1 MTLALDGA
9 SEARQATCDH
19 CGRDYVTVT
28 SLVTRGGDTYCVAR
42 TALHDHDGHEAWL
55 DIVFGTFEDGAE
67 DHVTFGCRV
76 GPVEGSPEPAATAVT
91 AAQPYGESS
100 FWGQK
105 LTRAQALDHELID
118 EFWAVVDFLLEHEP
132 EIQHHV
138 YHHP

>member
-1 MTLALDGA
+1 MTLAVDGE

-28 SLVTRGGDTYCVAR
+28 SFVTHGGTAYCVAK
-42 TALHDHDGHEAWL
+42 TALHDHDGHEAWM

-67 DHVTFGCRV
+67 DHITFGCRV
-76 GPVEGSPEPAATAVT
+76 GPVEGALEPAATAVN
-91 AAQPYGESS
+91 AAQPYGDSP

-105 LTRAQALDHELID
+105 LTRAQALGHERIAD
-118 EFWAVVDFLLEHEP
+118 FWAVVDFLLVSEP
-132 EIQHHV
+132 AIQHHV